1 MKQRMKSSA
10 KNLSHTTIARYSVPG
25 GGRKLRSSNG
35 SVHPQKN
42 LEVADG
48 EECLGVVVEE
58 IEFCGGWFC
67 FDERL

>member
-1 MKQRMKSSA
+1 
-10 KNLSHTTIARYSVPG
+10 
-25 GGRKLRSSNG
+25 
-35 SVHPQKN
+35 VHPQKK

-48 EECLGVVVEE
+48 EECLGVLVEE